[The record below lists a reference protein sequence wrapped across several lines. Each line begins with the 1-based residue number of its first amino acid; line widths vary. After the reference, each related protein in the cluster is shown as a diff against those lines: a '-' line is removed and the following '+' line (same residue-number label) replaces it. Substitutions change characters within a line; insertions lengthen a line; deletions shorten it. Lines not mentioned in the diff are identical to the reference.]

1 MGKIGNVFTNI
12 EIGTENN
19 RAAIKIFADDRTAE
33 VPQSTIRKAGAE

>member
-12 EIGTENN
+12 GTKNN
-19 RAAIKIFADDRTAE
+19 RVAIKIFADDRTAE